1 MNIEDLRVKTE
12 GELKELVVKL
22 KQELMN
28 LRFQRVNGQ
37 LSSPARFKA
46 ARKEIARIKTI
57 MSEKRHKA
65 SKGV

>member
-28 LRFQRVNGQ
+28 LRFQQVHGQ
-37 LSSPARFKA
+37 LSSPSRFKA

-57 MSEKRHKA
+57 MSEKRQTA